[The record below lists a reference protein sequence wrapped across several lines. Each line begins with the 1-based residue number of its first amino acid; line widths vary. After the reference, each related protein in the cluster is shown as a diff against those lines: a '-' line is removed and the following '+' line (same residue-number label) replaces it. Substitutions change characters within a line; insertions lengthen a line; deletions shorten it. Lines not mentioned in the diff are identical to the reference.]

1 MILFGSWCVIKLKID
16 AVIDEL
22 PVRRLDEYWFITTH
36 SKTIAR
42 GNSITIKP
50 KHSLQYMLYHSSCGF
65 LRHLCRTK
73 WTWHEQYYLRM
84 MCLNLMNKKNDFLS
98 FYNWLVSDS
107 KFFPSLSTIAAYIL
121 RIFLL
126 HSLLYYHSQTAL
138 SSSYLRIPC
147 TRTWVSGDDNSSCYS
162 KMRYWLPSTSWY
174 LTQLLMALH
183 IIIY

>member
-1 MILFGSWCVIKLKID
+1 MNIGLSLHTQRQLPGEILSPSNQNIPCNICSITHHADFFAICVVRNEHDMNNTICGWCVLIWWI
-16 AVIDEL
+16 
-22 PVRRLDEYWFITTH
+22 
-36 SKTIAR
+36 
-42 GNSITIKP
+42 
-50 KHSLQYMLYHSSCGF
+50 
-65 LRHLCRTK
+65 
-73 WTWHEQYYLRM
+73 
-84 MCLNLMNKKNDFLS
+84 KKNDFLS